1 MLLLYVC
8 VGKID
13 GRYWAGADSVF
24 DKDMQMQISNWNL
37 TNTCNQSTVGSIPIC
52 GASCLSQPCPW
63 AWQMCVCVCVCEYLC
78 VCVCVR
84 KYVSHNSN

>member
-13 GRYWAGADSVF
+13 GRYGAAADSVF
-24 DKDMQMQISNWNL
+24 DKDMQMQISNWNF
-37 TNTCNQSTVGSIPIC
+37 TNTYNQSTVGSIPIC

-63 AWQMCVCVCVCEYLC
+63 AWQMCVRMCMRV
-78 VCVCVR
+78 
-84 KYVSHNSN
+84 